1 MLAFL
6 FPFFTVGIEY
16 LTGYFLIKHS
26 MLRSENFL
34 LEIFR
39 DCCLLFNFQGSVLSL
54 ATAILDYHIFRCLST
69 TFLNYFFCLFYNF
82 LFFRHLIKITIFV
95 ISCQYIFLIIFKYF
109 YLPIGHR
116 ISSPD
121 FEYKIP
127 STLL

>member
-39 DCCLLFNFQGSVLSL
+39 DCCLLFNFQGSVLFFCVVSS
-54 ATAILDYHIFRCLST
+54 TQLDYNITCNSGCQYLFL
-69 TFLNYFFCLFYNF
+69 TFFTFFDI
-82 LFFRHLIKITIFV
+82 FFRRHYIQCLLQPNHKMMSEPQEPPEF
-95 ISCQYIFLIIFKYF
+95 ISD
-109 YLPIGHR
+109 
-116 ISSPD
+116 SSMVSG
-121 FEYKIP
+121 EGGI
-127 STLL
+127 